1 MALSADRRVMPPA
14 DLAPDGEPPDRM
26 AAPNLFAPISTAN
39 RITGQSRQSRL
50 HTREQHMR
58 EQLAT
63 GSSYDYGRSTDDF
76 LASIPAFSADAYT
89 LGFERVPPT
98 FLRRTMLDAAEASVA
113 PSPFGYGL
121 AHMAAP
127 EALQEAYAAGGR
139 PDFAAHAAGFDE
151 PPEATVF
158 QSGVPLPDTAVAG
171 ARFAAPRGA
180 RTAGLARAADDAP
193 VSEGPSAYDDLT
205 SQSDG
210 MYPSDQG
217 EERPARRARAPRV
230 SPAAPEAPF
239 YASFA
244 QTEATSGM
252 YVAPPV
258 RPTPDAPPHASFAQ
272 ADMPPA
278 PRGAARGYVPRHGG
292 RGSAERGLA
301 EPVAAVPAP
310 QASTANADVWQM
322 LGWKETDP
330 ASFEQTAVWR
340 VNELSM
346 FESAAFDE
354 TLDPLRRPPEAMPG
368 LGPAYP
374 QNAPAAVPAPPSGF
388 TAPFT
393 PAPPEDGYAG
403 YPPAGLDSQGYPAAA
418 PEDWQDGGA
427 YAPRGD
433 TPPPARPP
441 RPVREAPEPAPR
453 EGRVRGTLGRMTPAR
468 LALYVAVS
476 LALLFCLIE
485 GLKIVRSLSEDDRAP
500 SGFADEY
507 GQPADGG
514 QPANGVELLPA
525 GVTYAPTATPI
536 AVATPTPTPR
546 ISQYDPLIG
555 VMDSGGAQPSANLPT
570 PTPAVRTR
578 LSKYPGNALL
588 SVSAAFEAQRKE
600 NPDVVARL
608 TIDGLLD
615 ETVVQ
620 RNNTFYLNHNARGL
634 LGTTGAVFVDE
645 GCQLK
650 KPPENLLLRAQANT
664 EGKLFAP
671 LLAYE
676 NGGGAFVAQHG
687 IVRCDTIYEEAQYVI
702 FAILRADS
710 VINTDAYFNFA
721 AYPTFASD
729 TQMMNYVNA
738 ARERSVIRI
747 DVNVQPGDRLL
758 TLATVAEGSDT
769 TSLVILCRMLRSG
782 ESAAYIDHN

>member
-14 DLAPDGEPPDRM
+14 DLAPDGEPPKPG
-26 AAPNLFAPISTAN
+26 AGPNLFAPISTAN

-58 EQLAT
+58 EQLPS
-63 GSSYDYGRSTDDF
+63 GSSYDYGRSADDF
-76 LASIPAFSADAYT
+76 QVSIPAFSADAYT
-89 LGFERVPPT
+89 MGFERVPPT
-98 FLRRTMLDAAEASVA
+98 FLRRTMLDTAEATVV

-121 AHMAAP
+121 AHMAVPA
-127 EALQEAYAAGGR
+127 ALQDAYAMGLADAR
-139 PDFAAHAAGFDE
+139 PNFAADAAGFEE

-158 QSGVPLPDTAVAG
+158 QSGVPLPEAAVAG
-171 ARFAAPRGA
+171 ALFAMPRNA
-180 RTAGLARAADDAP
+180 RTTAGIARAARDAAP
-193 VSEGPSAYDDLT
+193 PAAMAEGPSPYDDLT
-205 SQSDG
+205 PQSD
-210 MYPSDQG
+210 YTHPLEQD
-217 EERPARRARAPRV
+217 EERPARRARVPRT
-230 SPAAPEAPF
+230 AQAMPEAPP
-239 YASFA
+239 YITVDGGAQPARAAS
-244 QTEATSGM
+244 
-252 YVAPPV
+252 
-258 RPTPDAPPHASFAQ
+258 
-272 ADMPPA
+272 
-278 PRGAARGYVPRHGG
+278 RGYVPRHGG
-292 RGSAERGLA
+292 RGRAGRMDS
-301 EPVAAVPAP
+301 EPIAAAPAP
-310 QASTANADVWQM
+310 PPPTANADVWQM
-322 LGWKETDP
+322 LGWKQTDP
-330 ASFEQTAVWR
+330 ASFENTAVWR

-354 TLDPLRRPPEAMPG
+354 TLDPLRVPPEALAAPG
-368 LGPAYP
+368 AAYP
-374 QNAPAAVPAPPSGF
+374 QAAPADAHA
-388 TAPFT
+388 APFA
-393 PAPPEDGYAG
+393 PPPEDTGAGYAM
-403 YPPAGLDSQGYPAAA
+403 PMADSQGYPPA
-418 PEDWQDGGA
+418 PLEDWQGGA
-427 YAPRGD
+427 YPPWGD
-433 TPPPARPP
+433 TPPPTRPP

-453 EGRVRGTLGRMTPAR
+453 EGRLRASLGRMTPAR

-485 GLKIVRSLSEDDRAP
+485 GFKIVRSLWEDERTP

-507 GQPADGG
+507 GRLPGG
-514 QPANGVELLPA
+514 GGRPANGVELLPA
-525 GVTYAPTATPI
+525 GVTYAPTATPV

-570 PTPAVRTR
+570 PTPAVRTK
-578 LSKYPGNALL
+578 LTKYPGNALL
-588 SVSAAFEAQRKE
+588 SESAAFTAQRQE
-600 NPDVVARL
+600 NKDVVARL

-634 LGTTGAVFVDE
+634 QGKTGAVFVDE

-664 EGKLFAP
+664 EGKLFSP
-671 LLAYE
+671 LLKYE
-676 NGGGAFVAQHG
+676 QGGGAFVAQHG

-710 VINTDAYFNFA
+710 VINSPAYFNFA

-738 ARERSVIRI
+738 ARERSVIKI
-747 DVNVQPGDRLL
+747 DVDVKPGDRLL

-782 ESAAYIDHN
+782 ESAAYIDHD